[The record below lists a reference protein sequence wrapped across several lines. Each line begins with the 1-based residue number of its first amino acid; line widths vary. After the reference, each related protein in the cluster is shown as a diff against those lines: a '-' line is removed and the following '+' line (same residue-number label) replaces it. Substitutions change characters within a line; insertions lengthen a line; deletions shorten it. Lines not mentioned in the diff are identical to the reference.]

1 VKRPIAGRG
10 SEQWFVIAMALA
22 LAATAMV
29 SAQGRRGAP
38 PPAPNAG
45 EQAAIPCTND
55 WQRPNGC
62 APAKGTLKPHDLTGV
77 WMRVRGATNMT
88 READDLLTPLG
99 RKLFEANK
107 PSFGPRAVPPVLG
120 NDPLG
125 KCDPLGLTRNLF
137 TEIAARGL
145 EFVHLPDRVIEFFEY
160 AHQYRTIWTDGRPL
174 PKDPYP
180 RWMGYSVGR
189 WDADAFVVDSIA
201 LDDRVWA
208 DMWGHPISSKA
219 HITERYRRA
228 AFDTLELQMTITDP
242 DLYTKPWVSDTKV
255 HRLQVEKAMDERLET
270 FCVPSEEENFNKS
283 IRDPAG
289 GVVR

>member
-1 VKRPIAGRG
+1 VKRLAAAAAIALTVTAASSAQRGRG
-10 SEQWFVIAMALA
+10 GQA
-22 LAATAMV
+22 
-29 SAQGRRGAP
+29 
-38 PPAPNAG
+38 PAPAPAGG

-62 APAKGTLKPHDLTGV
+62 APRTGTLKPRDLTGV

-88 READDLLTPLG
+88 RAADDLLTPAG
-99 RKLFEANK
+99 RKLFEEHK
-107 PSFGPRAVPPVLG
+107 PSFGPRAVPPVNG

-145 EFVHLPDRVIEFFEY
+145 EFVHMPDRIIEFFEY

-174 PKDPYP
+174 PKDPDP

-189 WDADAFVVDSIA
+189 WDDDTFVVDSIA

-219 HITERYRRA
+219 HITERYRRP

-242 DLYTKPWVSDTKV
+242 DLYTRPWVSDTKV
-255 HRLQVEKAMDERLET
+255 HRLQLEAAMDERLET
-270 FCVPSEEENFNKS
+270 FCVPSEEEQFNKA

>member
-1 VKRPIAGRG
+1 MR
-10 SEQWFVIAMALA
+10 
-22 LAATAMV
+22 
-29 SAQGRRGAP
+29 
-38 PPAPNAG
+38 
-45 EQAAIPCTND
+45 D
-55 WQRPNGC
+55 GC
-62 APAKGTLKPHDLTGV
+62 APRTGTLKPRDLTGV

-88 READDLLTPLG
+88 READDLLTPAG
-99 RKLFEANK
+99 RRLFEANK
-107 PSFGPRAVPPVLG
+107 PSFGPRAVPPVRG

-145 EFVHLPDRVIEFFEY
+145 EFVHLQDRVVEFFEY
-160 AHQYRTIWTDGRPL
+160 AHQFRTIWTDGRAL
-174 PKDPYP
+174 PKDPDP

-189 WDADAFVVDSIA
+189 WDGDAFLVDSIA

-219 HITERYRRA
+219 RITERYRRP

-242 DLYTKPWVSDTKV
+242 DLYTKPWTSDVKV

-270 FCVPSEEENFNKS
+270 FCVPSEEENFNKA

>member
-1 VKRPIAGRG
+1 MKHPIAAA
-10 SEQWFVIAMALA
+10 VL
-22 LAATAMV
+22 LAAVAATVVA
-29 SAQGRRGAP
+29 SAQGRRGGGQ
-38 PPAPNAG
+38 PPAAGAG

-55 WQRPNGC
+55 WQMRNGC
-62 APAKGTLKPHDLTGV
+62 APRTGALKPRDLTGV

-88 READDLLTPLG
+88 READDMLTPAG
-99 RKLFEANK
+99 RRLFEANK
-107 PSFGPRAVPPVLG
+107 PSFGPRAVPPVRG

-145 EFVHLPDRVIEFFEY
+145 EFVQLPDRVVEFFEY
-160 AHQYRTIWTDGRPL
+160 AHQYRTVWTDGRAL
-174 PKDPYP
+174 PKDPDP

-189 WDADAFVVDSIA
+189 WDGDAFVVDSIA

-219 HITERYRRA
+219 RITERYRRP

-242 DLYTKPWVSDTKV
+242 DLYTKPWTSDVKV

-270 FCVPSEEENFNKS
+270 FCVPSEEEDFNKA

>member
-1 VKRPIAGRG
+1 MKHSIAAA
-10 SEQWFVIAMALA
+10 VL
-22 LAATAMV
+22 LAAVAATVVA
-29 SAQGRRGAP
+29 SAQGRRGGGQ
-38 PPAPNAG
+38 PPAAGAG

-55 WQRPNGC
+55 WQMRNGC
-62 APAKGTLKPHDLTGV
+62 APRTGALKPRDLTGV

-88 READDLLTPLG
+88 READDMLTPAG
-99 RKLFEANK
+99 RRLFEANK
-107 PSFGPRAVPPVLG
+107 PSFGPRAVPPVRG

-145 EFVHLPDRVIEFFEY
+145 EFVQLPDRVVEFFEY
-160 AHQYRTIWTDGRPL
+160 AHQYRTVWTDGRAL
-174 PKDPYP
+174 PKDPDP

-189 WDADAFVVDSIA
+189 WDGDAFVVDSIA

-219 HITERYRRA
+219 RITERYRRP

-242 DLYTKPWVSDTKV
+242 DLYTKPWTSDVKV

-270 FCVPSEEENFNKS
+270 FCVPSEEEDFNKA

>member
-1 VKRPIAGRG
+1 MKHSIAAA
-10 SEQWFVIAMALA
+10 VL
-22 LAATAMV
+22 LAAAAATVVV
-29 SAQGRRGAP
+29 SAQGRRGGGQ
-38 PPAPNAG
+38 PPAAGAG

-55 WQRPNGC
+55 WQMRNGC
-62 APAKGTLKPHDLTGV
+62 APRTGTLKPRDLTGV

-88 READDLLTPLG
+88 READDLLTPAG
-99 RKLFEANK
+99 RRLFEANK
-107 PSFGPRAVPPVLG
+107 PSFGPRAVPPVRG

-145 EFVHLPDRVIEFFEY
+145 EFVQLPDRVVEFFEY
-160 AHQYRTIWTDGRPL
+160 AHQYRTIWTDGRAL
-174 PKDPYP
+174 PKDPDP

-189 WDADAFVVDSIA
+189 WDGDAFLVDSIA

-219 HITERYRRA
+219 RITERYRRPA
-228 AFDTLELQMTITDP
+228 LDTLELQMTITDP
-242 DLYTKPWVSDTKV
+242 DLYTKPWTSDVKV

-270 FCVPSEEENFNKS
+270 FCVPSEEEDFNKA

>member
-1 VKRPIAGRG
+1 MKRLL
-10 SEQWFVIAMALA
+10 V
-22 LAATAMV
+22 ATAIALVATAAV
-29 SAQGRRGAP
+29 SAQGRRGAA

-62 APAKGTLKPHDLTGV
+62 AAQRGTLKPRDLTGV

-88 READDLLTPLG
+88 READALLTPAG
-99 RKLFEANK
+99 RRLFEANK
-107 PSFGPRAVPPVLG
+107 PSFGPRAVPPVRG

-174 PKDPYP
+174 PKDPDP
-180 RWMGYSVGR
+180 RWMGYSIGR
-189 WDADAFVVDSIA
+189 WDGDTFVVDSIA
-201 LDDRVWA
+201 VDDRVWA

-219 HITERYRRA
+219 RITERYRRPS
-228 AFDTLELQMTITDP
+228 FDMLELQMTITDP
-242 DLYTKPWVSDTKV
+242 NLYTKPWISDVKV
-255 HRLQVEKAMDERLET
+255 HRLQVERATDERLET
-270 FCVPSEEENFNKS
+270 FCVPSEEEDFNKA

-289 GVVR
+289 GVVK

>member
-1 VKRPIAGRG
+1 VKHPIAAA
-10 SEQWFVIAMALA
+10 VL
-22 LAATAMV
+22 LAAVAATVVA
-29 SAQGRRGAP
+29 SAQGRRGGGQ
-38 PPAPNAG
+38 PPAAGAG

-55 WQRPNGC
+55 WQMRNGC
-62 APAKGTLKPHDLTGV
+62 APRTGALKPRDLTGV

-88 READDLLTPLG
+88 READDMLTPAG
-99 RKLFEANK
+99 RRLFEANK
-107 PSFGPRAVPPVLG
+107 PSFGPRAVPPVRG

-145 EFVHLPDRVIEFFEY
+145 EFVQLPDRVVEFFEY
-160 AHQYRTIWTDGRPL
+160 AHQYRTVWTDGRAL
-174 PKDPYP
+174 PKDPDP

-189 WDADAFVVDSIA
+189 WDGDAFVVDSIA

-219 HITERYRRA
+219 RITERYRRP

-242 DLYTKPWVSDTKV
+242 DLYTKPWTSDVKV

-270 FCVPSEEENFNKS
+270 FCVPSEEEDFNKA

>member
-1 VKRPIAGRG
+1 VKHSIAAA
-10 SEQWFVIAMALA
+10 VL
-22 LAATAMV
+22 LAAAAATVVV
-29 SAQGRRGAP
+29 SAQGRRGGGQ
-38 PPAPNAG
+38 PPAPGGG

-55 WQRPNGC
+55 WQMRNGC
-62 APAKGTLKPHDLTGV
+62 APRTGALKPRDLTGV

-88 READDLLTPLG
+88 READDMLTPAG
-99 RKLFEANK
+99 RRLFEANK
-107 PSFGPRAVPPVLG
+107 PSFGPRAVPPVRG

-145 EFVHLPDRVIEFFEY
+145 EFVQLPDRVVEFFEY
-160 AHQYRTIWTDGRPL
+160 AHQYRTVWTDGRAL
-174 PKDPYP
+174 PKDPDP

-189 WDADAFVVDSIA
+189 WDGDAFLVDSIA

-219 HITERYRRA
+219 RITERYRRP

-242 DLYTKPWVSDTKV
+242 DLYTKPWTSDVKV

-270 FCVPSEEENFNKS
+270 FCVPSEEEDFNKA

>member
-1 VKRPIAGRG
+1 MKHSIAAA
-10 SEQWFVIAMALA
+10 VL
-22 LAATAMV
+22 LAAVAATVVA
-29 SAQGRRGAP
+29 SAQGRRGGGQ
-38 PPAPNAG
+38 PPAAGAG

-55 WQRPNGC
+55 WQMRNGC
-62 APAKGTLKPHDLTGV
+62 APRTGALKPRDLTGV

-88 READDLLTPLG
+88 READDMLTPAG
-99 RKLFEANK
+99 RRLFEANK
-107 PSFGPRAVPPVLG
+107 PSFGPRAVPPVRG

-145 EFVHLPDRVIEFFEY
+145 EFVQLPDRVVEFFEY
-160 AHQYRTIWTDGRPL
+160 AHQYRTIWTDGRAL
-174 PKDPYP
+174 PKDPDP

-189 WDADAFVVDSIA
+189 WDGDAFVVDSIA

-219 HITERYRRA
+219 RITERYRRP

-242 DLYTKPWVSDTKV
+242 DLYTKPWTSDVKV

-270 FCVPSEEENFNKS
+270 FCVPSEEEDFNKA

>member
-1 VKRPIAGRG
+1 MKRLIAA
-10 SEQWFVIAMALA
+10 VAIAV
-22 LAATAMV
+22 AAAGIV
-29 SAQGRRGAP
+29 SAQGRRGGQA
-38 PPAPNAG
+38 PAPNAG
-45 EQAAIPCTND
+45 EQAAVPCTND
-55 WQRPNGC
+55 WQRRDGC
-62 APAKGTLKPHDLTGV
+62 APRTGTLKPRDLTGV

-88 READDLLTPLG
+88 READNLLTPLG

-107 PSFGPRAVPPVLG
+107 PSFGPRAVPPVRG

-160 AHQYRTIWTDGRPL
+160 AHQYRTIWTDGRAL
-174 PKDPYP
+174 PKDPDP

-189 WDADAFVVDSIA
+189 WDGDAFVVDSIA

-219 HITERYRRA
+219 RILERYRRTM
-228 AFDTLELQMTITDP
+228 FDTLELQMTITDP
-242 DLYTKPWVSDTKV
+242 DLYTKPWVSDVKA
-255 HRLQVEKAMDERLET
+255 HRLQLEKAMDERLET
-270 FCVPSEEENFNKS
+270 FCVPSEEEQFNKA

-289 GVVR
+289 GVIR

>member
-1 VKRPIAGRG
+1 VKRLIAAAA
-10 SEQWFVIAMALA
+10 IA
-22 LAATAMV
+22 LAATGGVV
-29 SAQGRRGAP
+29 SAQGRRGGQAP
-38 PPAPNAG
+38 TPGAG

-55 WQRPNGC
+55 WQRPGGC
-62 APAKGTLKPHDLTGV
+62 APRTGTLKPRDLTGV

-88 READDLLTPLG
+88 RQADDLLTPLG

-107 PSFGPRAVPPVLG
+107 PSFGPRAVPPVRG

-160 AHQYRTIWTDGRPL
+160 AHQSRTVWTDGRSL
-174 PKDPYP
+174 PKDPEP

-189 WDADAFVVDSIA
+189 WDGDAFVVDSIA

-219 HITERYRRA
+219 HIIERYRRP

-242 DLYTKPWVSDTKV
+242 DLYTKPWVSDVKV

-270 FCVPSEEENFNKS
+270 FCVPSEEEQFNKA

-289 GVVR
+289 GVIR

>member
-1 VKRPIAGRG
+1 MKHSIAAA
-10 SEQWFVIAMALA
+10 VL
-22 LAATAMV
+22 LAAAAATVIV
-29 SAQGRRGAP
+29 SAQGRRGGGQ
-38 PPAPNAG
+38 PPAAGAG

-55 WQRPNGC
+55 WQMRNGC
-62 APAKGTLKPHDLTGV
+62 APRSGALKPRDLTGV

-88 READDLLTPLG
+88 READDLLTPAG
-99 RKLFEANK
+99 RRLFEANK
-107 PSFGPRAVPPVLG
+107 PSFGPRAVPPVRG

-145 EFVHLPDRVIEFFEY
+145 EFVQLPDRVVEFFEY
-160 AHQYRTIWTDGRPL
+160 AHQYRTIWTDGRAL
-174 PKDPYP
+174 PKDPDP

-189 WDADAFVVDSIA
+189 WDGDAFLVDSIA

-219 HITERYRRA
+219 RITERYRRPA
-228 AFDTLELQMTITDP
+228 LDTLELQMTITDP
-242 DLYTKPWVSDTKV
+242 DLYTKPWTSDVKV

-270 FCVPSEEENFNKS
+270 FCVPSEEEDFNKA

>member
-1 VKRPIAGRG
+1 VKRPIAAA
-10 SEQWFVIAMALA
+10 VL
-22 LAATAMV
+22 LAAVAATVVV
-29 SAQGRRGAP
+29 SAQGRRGGQA
-38 PPAPNAG
+38 PAPGGG

-55 WQRPNGC
+55 WQMRDGC
-62 APAKGTLKPHDLTGV
+62 ARRTGTLKPRDLTGV

-88 READDLLTPLG
+88 READDLLTPAG
-99 RKLFEANK
+99 RRLFDANK
-107 PSFGPRAVPPVLG
+107 PSFGPRAVPPVRG

-145 EFVHLPDRVIEFFEY
+145 EFVHLPDRVVEFLEY
-160 AHQYRTIWTDGRPL
+160 AHQYRTIWTDGRAL
-174 PKDPYP
+174 PKDPDP

-189 WDADAFVVDSIA
+189 WDGDAFVVDSIA

-219 HITERYRRA
+219 RITERYRRP

-242 DLYTKPWVSDTKV
+242 DLYTKPWTSDVKV

-270 FCVPSEEENFNKS
+270 FCVPSEEENFNKA

>member
-1 VKRPIAGRG
+1 MKRPIAAA
-10 SEQWFVIAMALA
+10 VALAA
-22 LAATAMV
+22 LAATAV
-29 SAQGRRGAP
+29 VVAQGRRAGQ
-38 PPAPNAG
+38 PPAPGAG

-55 WQRPNGC
+55 WQMRDGC
-62 APAKGTLKPHDLTGV
+62 APRTGTLKPRDFTGV

-88 READDLLTPLG
+88 RQADDLLTPAG
-99 RKLFEANK
+99 RRLFEANK
-107 PSFGPRAVPPVLG
+107 PSFGPRAVPPVRG

-145 EFVHLPDRVIEFFEY
+145 EFVHLPDRVVEFFEY
-160 AHQYRTIWTDGRPL
+160 AHQYRTIWTDGRAL
-174 PKDPYP
+174 PKDPDP

-189 WDADAFVVDSIA
+189 WDGDALVVDSIA

-219 HITERYRRA
+219 RITERYRRP
-228 AFDTLELQMTITDP
+228 AFDTLELQMTINDP
-242 DLYTKPWVSDTKV
+242 DLYTRPWTSDVKV
-255 HRLQVEKAMDERLET
+255 HRLQVEKAMDDRLET
-270 FCVPSEEENFNKS
+270 FCVPSEEENFNKA

>member
-1 VKRPIAGRG
+1 VKRLVVFAAI
-10 SEQWFVIAMALA
+10 A
-22 LAATAMV
+22 LAAATAV

-45 EQAAIPCTND
+45 EQPAIPCTND

-62 APAKGTLKPHDLTGV
+62 TPPRGTLQPRDLTGV

-99 RKLFEANK
+99 RKLFDANK
-107 PSFGPRAVPPVLG
+107 PSFGPRAVPPVRG

-160 AHQYRTIWTDGRPL
+160 AHQYRTIWTDGRAL
-174 PKDPYP
+174 PKDPDP
-180 RWMGYSVGR
+180 RWMGYSIGR
-189 WDADAFVVDSIA
+189 WDADSFVVDSIA

-219 HITERYRRA
+219 RIAERYRRP

-242 DLYTKPWVSDTKV
+242 DLYTKPWVSDVKV
-255 HRLQVEKAMDERLET
+255 HRLQVERAMDERLET
-270 FCVPSEEENFNKS
+270 FCVPSEEENFNKA

>member
-1 VKRPIAGRG
+1 MKHSIAAA
-10 SEQWFVIAMALA
+10 VL
-22 LAATAMV
+22 LAAAAATVIV
-29 SAQGRRGAP
+29 SAQGRRGGGQ
-38 PPAPNAG
+38 PPAAGAG

-55 WQRPNGC
+55 WQMRNGC
-62 APAKGTLKPHDLTGV
+62 APRTGTLKPRDLTGV

-88 READDLLTPLG
+88 READDLLTPAG
-99 RKLFEANK
+99 RRLFEANK
-107 PSFGPRAVPPVLG
+107 PSFGPRAVPPVRG

-145 EFVHLPDRVIEFFEY
+145 EFVQLPDRVVEFFEY
-160 AHQYRTIWTDGRPL
+160 AHQYRTIWTDGRAL
-174 PKDPYP
+174 PKDPDP

-189 WDADAFVVDSIA
+189 WDGDAFLVDSIA

-219 HITERYRRA
+219 RITERYRRPA
-228 AFDTLELQMTITDP
+228 LDTLELQMTITDP
-242 DLYTKPWVSDTKV
+242 DLYTKPWTSDVKV

-270 FCVPSEEENFNKS
+270 FCVPSEEEDFNKA

>member
-1 VKRPIAGRG
+1 VTRLMIVAA
-10 SEQWFVIAMALA
+10 IA
-22 LAATAMV
+22 LAATGIV
-29 SAQGRRGAP
+29 SAQGRRGGQAP
-38 PPAPNAG
+38 PPPTAG

-55 WQRPNGC
+55 WQRSDGC
-62 APAKGTLKPHDLTGV
+62 APRTGTLKPRDLTGV

-88 READDLLTPLG
+88 RAADDLLTPQG

-107 PSFGPRAVPPVLG
+107 PSFGPRAVPPVRG

-125 KCDPLGLTRNLF
+125 RCDPLGLTRNLF

-160 AHQYRTIWTDGRPL
+160 AHQYRTIWTDDRPL
-174 PKDPYP
+174 PKDPDP

-189 WDADAFVVDSIA
+189 WDGDAFVVDTIA

-219 HITERYRRA
+219 RILERYRRP

-242 DLYTKPWVSDTKV
+242 DLYTKPWVSDVKV
-255 HRLQVEKAMDERLET
+255 HRLQVERTMDERLET
-270 FCVPSEEENFNKS
+270 FCVPSEEEQFNKA

-289 GVVR
+289 GVVH

>member
-1 VKRPIAGRG
+1 VKHSIAAA
-10 SEQWFVIAMALA
+10 VL
-22 LAATAMV
+22 LAAAAATVVV
-29 SAQGRRGAP
+29 SAQGRRGGGQ
-38 PPAPNAG
+38 PPAPGGG

-55 WQRPNGC
+55 WQMRNGC
-62 APAKGTLKPHDLTGV
+62 APRTGALKPRDLTGV

-88 READDLLTPLG
+88 READDMLTPAG
-99 RKLFEANK
+99 RRLFEANK
-107 PSFGPRAVPPVLG
+107 PSFGPRAVPPVRG

-145 EFVHLPDRVIEFFEY
+145 EFVQLPDRVVEFFEY
-160 AHQYRTIWTDGRPL
+160 AHQYRTVWTDGRAL
-174 PKDPYP
+174 PKDPDP

-189 WDADAFVVDSIA
+189 WDGDAFVVDSIA

-219 HITERYRRA
+219 RITERYRRP

-242 DLYTKPWVSDTKV
+242 DLYTKPWTSDVKV

-270 FCVPSEEENFNKS
+270 FCVPSEEEDFNKA

>member
-1 VKRPIAGRG
+1 VRRSIAA
-10 SEQWFVIAMALA
+10 VALLAA
-22 LAATAMV
+22 LAATAVV
-29 SAQGRRGAP
+29 SAQGRRGGQ
-38 PPAPNAG
+38 PPAPGGG

-55 WQRPNGC
+55 WQMRDGC
-62 APAKGTLKPHDLTGV
+62 APRTGTLKPRDLTGV

-88 READDLLTPLG
+88 READDLLTPAG
-99 RKLFEANK
+99 RRLFEANK
-107 PSFGPRAVPPVLG
+107 PSFGPRAVPPVRG

-145 EFVHLPDRVIEFFEY
+145 EFVHLPDRVVEFFEY
-160 AHQYRTIWTDGRPL
+160 AHQYRTVWTDGRAL
-174 PKDPYP
+174 PKDPEP

-189 WDADAFVVDSIA
+189 WDGDAFVVDSIA

-219 HITERYRRA
+219 RILERYRRP

-242 DLYTKPWVSDTKV
+242 DLYTKPWVSDVKV
-255 HRLQVEKAMDERLET
+255 HRLQVERAMDDRLET
-270 FCVPSEEENFNKS
+270 FCVPSEEENFNKA

>member
-1 VKRPIAGRG
+1 MKWIYSVLFLLFTLSTTGSAQWPKRLDPGVPRTRAGKLDPTAPPPKTLDGRLDLSG
-10 SEQWFVIAMALA
+10 VWLSQPDPNGTPQGVENIVVPRYFINIMADFKPEDVPMQPWAMAL
-22 LAATAMV
+22 LKERIE
-29 SAQGRRGAP
+29 SQGKLSPSSRCQP
-38 PPAPNAG
+38 
-45 EQAAIPCTND
+45 
-55 WQRPNGC
+55 
-62 APAKGTLKPHDLTGV
+62 TGV
-77 WMRVRGATNMT
+77 PAAGTVPLPYKIIQTPHLIVILYEENTVFRQIFL
-88 READDLLTPLG
+88 DD
-99 RKLFEANK
+99 
-107 PSFGPRAVPPVLG
+107 
-120 NDPLG
+120 
-125 KCDPLGLTRNLF
+125 
-137 TEIAARGL
+137 
-145 EFVHLPDRVIEFFEY
+145 
-160 AHQYRTIWTDGRPL
+160 RPL
-174 PKDPYP
+174 PKDPDP

-189 WDADAFVVDSIA
+189 WDGDAFVVDSIA

-219 HITERYRRA
+219 HIRERFRRP

>member
-1 VKRPIAGRG
+1 VKHSIAAA
-10 SEQWFVIAMALA
+10 VL
-22 LAATAMV
+22 LAAAAATVVA
-29 SAQGRRGAP
+29 SAQGRRGGGQ
-38 PPAPNAG
+38 PPAAGAG

-55 WQRPNGC
+55 WQMRNGC
-62 APAKGTLKPHDLTGV
+62 APRTGALKPRDLTGV

-88 READDLLTPLG
+88 READDMLTPAG
-99 RKLFEANK
+99 RRLFEANK
-107 PSFGPRAVPPVLG
+107 PSFGPRAVPPVRG

-145 EFVHLPDRVIEFFEY
+145 EFVQLPDRVVEFFEY
-160 AHQYRTIWTDGRPL
+160 AHQYRTVWTDGRAL
-174 PKDPYP
+174 PKDPDP

-189 WDADAFVVDSIA
+189 WDGDAFVVDSIA

-219 HITERYRRA
+219 RITERYRRP

-242 DLYTKPWVSDTKV
+242 DLYTKPWTSDVKV

-270 FCVPSEEENFNKS
+270 FCVPSEEEDFNKA